1 MPVTVQ
7 NVSLLNGHMYA
18 LAVIDQ
24 NGNKAHANTPFY
36 QTPSGI
42 MLPAPSDAL
51 GNPITAAQGIAPTFT
66 QNTGTIA
73 STNTATSFT
82 LALGSLAMGTGLYDA
97 RQATVRINNSGTAQ
111 TITQVQLVL
120 QDNVGGATIP
130 VTYTVGSLSIAS
142 GATDVFTIPLTS
154 GLASTANLI
163 VTFGTAPVAGE
174 VYVSVNFQGAGSGQM
189 SFTGSSATLP
199 VKISDGGFTLTTLVN
214 ALAITT
220 TTTQFLTYPI
230 PVGMRS
236 ARKSLYVDST
246 LNQSITTLNFI
257 PYLSSGRGPN
267 GDSTAYTG
275 ATLQANNNIWI
286 GNKEFPDIDSP
297 FDMIMI
303 EIGCTTA
310 PTSGSVSI
318 YLAGGR

>member
-199 VKISDGGFTLTTLVN
+199 YKEIDYIGSFTNPNGSFSLAASATYTAPNAQLGGYQIAQVWAYLG
-214 ALAITT
+214 A
-220 TTTQFLTYPI
+220 
-230 PVGMRS
+230 S
-236 ARKSLYVDST
+236 ST
-246 LNQSITTLNFI
+246 LFVQDPGGYGAFVVPYFSGASTT
-257 PYLSSGRGPN
+257 
-267 GDSTAYTG
+267 
-275 ATLQANNNIWI
+275 ATSQYPSVLV
-286 GNKEFPDIDSP
+286 KP
-297 FDMIMI
+297 FDNYAVAAV
-303 EIGCTTA
+303 TN
-310 PTSGSVSI
+310 TSSTVALTINGLGWRVS
-318 YLAGGR
+318 

>member
-199 VKISDGGFTLTTLVN
+199 VSAVGTTAAILPSPGEVFLVGGNSGVAAQTIAASASYNVSYSKLLGHNEFITAAAVSGQTSWGLYANQFLLQGS
-214 ALAITT
+214 AAIGQGSSGVTGTNTT
-220 TTTQFLTYPI
+220 TPSQIVYTAGVTVTVQNNNTTTA
-230 PVGMRS
+230 M
-236 ARKSLYVDST
+236 T
-246 LNQSITTLNFI
+246 LNI
-257 PYLSSGRGPN
+257 LSVAIN
-267 GDSTAYTG
+267 
-275 ATLQANNNIWI
+275 
-286 GNKEFPDIDSP
+286 
-297 FDMIMI
+297 
-303 EIGCTTA
+303 
-310 PTSGSVSI
+310 
-318 YLAGGR
+318 